1 VVVRRRAWATPAGV
15 RRRLTGIVTGQPLE
29 PPLVT
34 PPETGGALGDRGRR
48 ERPGRN
54 AGRWNHA
61 YAVDGAG
68 RNAQLATRAFG
79 GNDGVHAL
87 ARAHDG
93 VGRAGGQA
101 ARAADAGRLVDPC
114 NQWGSFRAAAGIER
128 QRGPAEQGG
137 EFADQGASARRAAVE
152 RGFSARE
159 RVRVGPA
166 GVESAAAALRLRQ
179 SRVDARGKFLRRG
192 HGAPS

>member
-1 VVVRRRAWATPAGV
+1 MRLRAPTMASV
-15 RRRLTGIVTGQPLE
+15 GQ
-29 PPLVT
+29 
-34 PPETGGALGDRGRR
+34 GGR
-48 ERPGRN
+48 
-54 AGRWNHA
+54 
-61 YAVDGAG
+61 
-68 RNAQLATRAFG
+68 Q
-79 GNDGVHAL
+79 
-87 ARAHDG
+87 
-93 VGRAGGQA
+93 
-101 ARAADAGRLVDPC
+101 RAADARRLVDPC
-114 NQWGSFRAAAGIER
+114 NQWGSFRAAAGVER

-179 SRVDARGKFLRRG
+179 SRVDARGKFFRRG